1 MNSHRVVALR
11 VFLWAWFVVTSA
23 FAQNAIVTEKAR
35 EHFKAGL
42 EYLEEPTG
50 AKYEEA
56 YREFHSAYAE
66 SPSYKIL
73 NNIALCALY
82 LERDGEAIDAYERY
96 LAVAPKSEIPTKK
109 REQIDGDLK
118 RLKAGLVKF
127 EIKVTPENAVIVDE
141 RQAVQGNNITN
152 RYAAQNGVLSLG
164 IHPGVHHVTV
174 SAEGYA
180 PQTWEFEAAPASNQ
194 ARAFTL
200 VALTTSEVKTSKVP
214 TTTSNAALTV
224 TTPPENHKTKLSTA
238 FYVSAAATGLFAASA
253 TVTGLLALSKKSE
266 LTDLN
271 EAGTDHAKAVSAHDD
286 TKRYALFCDI
296 SLGAT
301 ALAAGATAYFYFTA
315 PKYETVATRVKPRLQ
330 LAPVV
335 GAQQTGV
342 TVFGSF

>member
-1 MNSHRVVALR
+1 MNSHRVVALK
-11 VFLWAWFVVTSA
+11 VFLVGWLVLTSA
-23 FAQNAIVTEKAR
+23 FAQTVTVTDKAR

-42 EYLEEPTG
+42 AYLEEPTG

-56 YREFHSAYAE
+56 YREFHTAYTE
-66 SPSYKIL
+66 SPSYKVL

-82 LERDGEAIDAYERY
+82 LERDGEAIDAYVRY
-96 LAVAPKSEIPTKK
+96 LAAAPKDEIPARK

-127 EIKVTPENAVIVDE
+127 EIKVTPPNAVIVDE
-141 RQAVQGNNITN
+141 RKAVQSNNVTN
-152 RYAAQNGVLSLG
+152 RYTAQNGVLSVGL
-164 IHPGVHHVTV
+164 HPGVHHITV
-174 SAEGYA
+174 SAEGYTQ
-180 PQTWEFEAAPASNQ
+180 QTWEFEAGPATSHE
-194 ARAFTL
+194 REFKL
-200 VALTTSEVKTSKVP
+200 IALNTPAEKP
-214 TTTSNAALTV
+214 TYSASPAASATHTV
-224 TTPPENHKTKLSTA
+224 TAPSETLKTNPSTM

-266 LTDLN
+266 LDDLN
-271 EAGTDHAKAVSAHDD
+271 QAQSNHSKAVGTHDD
-286 TKRYALFCDI
+286 AKRYALFCDI

-301 ALAAGATAYFYFTA
+301 ALAAGATAYFYFATPKPEKTA
-315 PKYETVATRVKPRLQ
+315 AHVKPHVQ